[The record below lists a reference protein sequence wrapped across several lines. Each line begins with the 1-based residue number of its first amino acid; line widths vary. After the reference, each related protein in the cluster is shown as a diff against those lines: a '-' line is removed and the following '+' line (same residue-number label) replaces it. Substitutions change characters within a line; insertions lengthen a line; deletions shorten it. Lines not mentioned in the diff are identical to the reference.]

1 MLRRVRD
8 CLQEFLPSSHL
19 ETRLSKSLRKSE
31 ARRENNQAR
40 KKKFKNTEYPH
51 KETNASPSQDERATQ
66 GIFLQIRELVKNPQ
80 TLHPAAHALVMGGWR
95 IAWTV
100 SAAAAPVGE
109 DSVLFLELTD
119 TMAAAETGMQQGLRR
134 YKTLPKPLSEL

>member
-1 MLRRVRD
+1 
-8 CLQEFLPSSHL
+8 
-19 ETRLSKSLRKSE
+19 
-31 ARRENNQAR
+31 
-40 KKKFKNTEYPH
+40 
-51 KETNASPSQDERATQ
+51 
-66 GIFLQIRELVKNPQ
+66 
-80 TLHPAAHALVMGGWR
+80 MGGWG

>member
-1 MLRRVRD
+1 MK
-8 CLQEFLPSSHL
+8 QGEKI
-19 ETRLSKSLRKSE
+19 TR
-31 ARRENNQAR
+31 QG

-51 KETNASPSQDERATQ
+51 QETNASPSQDERATQ

-100 SAAAAPVGE
+100 SAAAAPMGE